1 MKDILIPAGLAGG
14 DRTKNILIRP
24 DRKFPGHIFL
34 RTPHPGRLSLTP
46 EQAIELANTI
56 ADILE
61 GETMTTNTPDHN
73 PLAVSFVE
81 MAAAIRMSTDHI
93 RTKTPGPMP
102 TPTYS
107 HPEQAAATA
116 THALAILAMHYYTDW
131 DHLYAWLED
140 ISNEGLDKLNLPIR
154 TTEENQ

>member
-1 MKDILIPAGLAGG
+1 
-14 DRTKNILIRP
+14 
-24 DRKFPGHIFL
+24 
-34 RTPHPGRLSLTP
+34 
-46 EQAIELANTI
+46 
-56 ADILE
+56 
-61 GETMTTNTPDHN
+61 MTTNTPDHN

-93 RTKTPGPMP
+93 RTKTPGHMP

-140 ISNEGLDKLNLPIR
+140 ISNEGLDKLNLPTN